1 MPGAGSFHLLRDVE
15 QPGRFMSFGDWE
27 SLDASRPGRS
37 RKEFAARMRR
47 VREHA
52 DLTPS
57 TYELVSES

>member
-1 MPGAGSFHLLRDVE
+1 LLRDVE